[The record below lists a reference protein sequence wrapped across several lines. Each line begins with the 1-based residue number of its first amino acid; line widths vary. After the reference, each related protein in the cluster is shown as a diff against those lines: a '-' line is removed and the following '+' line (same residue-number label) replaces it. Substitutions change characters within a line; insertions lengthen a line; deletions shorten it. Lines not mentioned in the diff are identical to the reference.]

1 MDLGSAV
8 IAYLDGRSVERAGGD
23 SPKRRA
29 KPEAEPPPDMKHHLQ
44 RLPALLMARPPS
56 TPGKSRNEASSAQCD
71 APLARSVKIGLA
83 KALVRQGRQKLRA
96 RKADWGNP
104 DDRNNSAPNSAVPGY
119 RARTFPTRPDPLLG
133 AGPSTTREIKVRMPG
148 SRRRGQG
155 RLIRPMPYQLVDDR
169 PNQRCRT
176 RHHGKTRLSSRI
188 QPENLL

>member
-1 MDLGSAV
+1 MTALN
-8 IAYLDGRSVERAGGD
+8 
-23 SPKRRA
+23 RRA

-71 APLARSVKIGLA
+71 APRARTVKIGLA
-83 KALVRQGRQKLRA
+83 KALVRQDRQKLRA

-104 DDRNNSAPNSAVPGY
+104 DDRNNSETVPYPAIALVLSQRGPI
-119 RARTFPTRPDPLLG
+119 RSWARHQARHVRSKFALL
-133 AGPSTTREIKVRMPG
+133 A

-155 RLIRPMPYQLVDDR
+155 RLIRPMPYQLVADR

-176 RHHGKTRLSSRI
+176 RHHGKTRLSLARFSRRTRD
-188 QPENLL
+188 NA